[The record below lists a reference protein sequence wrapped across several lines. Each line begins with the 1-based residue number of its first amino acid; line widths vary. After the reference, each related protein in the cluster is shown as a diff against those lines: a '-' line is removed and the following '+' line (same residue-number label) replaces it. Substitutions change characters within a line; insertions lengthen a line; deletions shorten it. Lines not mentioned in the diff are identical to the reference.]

1 MTPALSITDS
11 EEKTHHVNKSA
22 SENNMTTTILT
33 LEIKEMALSPADSL
47 ALADDDSLE
56 HLLPELG
63 LTLLD
68 GGEEHVTDGTS
79 GEAIELGTDAS
90 ASDHI
95 QVLGSR
101 VISAVHH

>member
-22 SENNMTTTILT
+22 SENNMTMILT